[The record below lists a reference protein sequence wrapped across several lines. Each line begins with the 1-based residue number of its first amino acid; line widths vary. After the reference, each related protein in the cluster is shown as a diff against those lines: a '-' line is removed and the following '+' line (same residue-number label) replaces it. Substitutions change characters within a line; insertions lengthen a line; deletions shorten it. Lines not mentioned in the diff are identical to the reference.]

1 MKDTKMKAA
10 RSNPNVMLRTLSI
23 RYKHSDPAVMLRT
36 LSIRYK
42 HSDPVLTCVRMTKR
56 QGDCGECRQGDDGTK
71 KAGGIIHQRKYPV
84 RDSNAELI
92 LRRDAFYP
100 VKLTRHATDG
110 LAAHQVRDKYN

>member
-10 RSNPNVMLRTLSI
+10 RSNPNVMLRTLSN

-42 HSDPVLTCVRMTKR
+42 HSDPESP